1 MVKPEFKLKKSKKN
15 RKIVK
20 DKAIVDFL
28 LEHLKPVKINFSKI
42 RIPSFINFAENEE
55 KDSINSIIF
64 QEQKDS
70 DEMVFSRM
78 PLINTFLGNKK
89 N

>member
-1 MVKPEFKLKKSKKN
+1 MVKPEFKLKKSKKT

-20 DKAIVDFL
+20 DKAIVDFR
-28 LEHLKPVKINFSKI
+28 LEHLKPAKINFSKI

-55 KDSINSIIF
+55 KYSINSTIF
-64 QEQKDS
+64 QDQKVS
-70 DEMVFSRM
+70 DEKVFSRM
-78 PLINTFLGNKK
+78 PLNNTFLGNKK

>member
-28 LEHLKPVKINFSKI
+28 LEHLKPAKINFSKI

-55 KDSINSIIF
+55 KYSINSIIF
-64 QEQKDS
+64 QDQKVS
-70 DEMVFSRM
+70 DEAVFSPM
-78 PLINTFLGNKK
+78 PLINTFLGSKK

>member
-1 MVKPEFKLKKSKKN
+1 MVKPEFKLKKSKKT

-28 LEHLKPVKINFSKI
+28 LEHLKPAKINFSKI

-55 KDSINSIIF
+55 KYSINSTIF
-64 QEQKDS
+64 QDQKFS
-70 DEMVFSRM
+70 DEKVFSRM

>member
-1 MVKPEFKLKKSKKN
+1 MVKPEFKFKKSKKT

-28 LEHLKPVKINFSKI
+28 LEHLKPAKINFSKI

-55 KDSINSIIF
+55 KYSINSTIF
-64 QEQKDS
+64 QDQKVS
-70 DEMVFSRM
+70 DEKVFSRM
-78 PLINTFLGNKK
+78 PLINTFLGSKK

>member
-1 MVKPEFKLKKSKKN
+1 MVKPEFKLKKSKKT

-28 LEHLKPVKINFSKI
+28 LEHLKPAKINFSKI

-55 KDSINSIIF
+55 KYSINSIIF
-64 QEQKDS
+64 QDQKVS
-70 DEMVFSRM
+70 DEAVFSRM
-78 PLINTFLGNKK
+78 PLINTFLGSKK

>member
-1 MVKPEFKLKKSKKN
+1 MVKPEFKLKKSKKT

-28 LEHLKPVKINFSKI
+28 LEHLKPAKINFSKI
-42 RIPSFINFAENEE
+42 RIPSFIDFSENEE
-55 KDSINSIIF
+55 KYSINSTIF
-64 QEQKDS
+64 QEPKGS
-70 DEMVFSRM
+70 DEKVFSRM
-78 PLINTFLGNKK
+78 PLNNTFLGNKK

>member
-1 MVKPEFKLKKSKKN
+1 MVKPEFKLKKSKKA

-28 LEHLKPVKINFSKI
+28 LEHLKPAKINFSKI

-55 KDSINSIIF
+55 KYSINSTIF
-64 QEQKDS
+64 QDQKVS
-70 DEMVFSRM
+70 DEEVFSRM

>member
-1 MVKPEFKLKKSKKN
+1 MVKPEFKLKKSKKT

-28 LEHLKPVKINFSKI
+28 LEHLKPAKINFSKI
-42 RIPSFINFAENEE
+42 RIPSFITFAENEE
-55 KDSINSIIF
+55 KYSINSTIF
-64 QEQKDS
+64 QDQKVS
-70 DEMVFSRM
+70 DEKVFSRM

>member
-1 MVKPEFKLKKSKKN
+1 MVKPEFKLKKSKRT

-55 KDSINSIIF
+55 KYSINSILF
-64 QEQKDS
+64 QEPKVS
-70 DEMVFSRM
+70 DEMVISRM
-78 PLINTFLGNKK
+78 PLNNTFLGSKK

>member
-1 MVKPEFKLKKSKKN
+1 MVKPEFKLKKSKKT

-28 LEHLKPVKINFSKI
+28 LEHLKPAKINFSKI

-55 KDSINSIIF
+55 KYSINSTIF
-64 QEQKDS
+64 QDQKFS
-70 DEMVFSRM
+70 DEKVFSRM
-78 PLINTFLGNKK
+78 PLNNTFLGSKK

>member
-1 MVKPEFKLKKSKKN
+1 MVKPEFKLKKSKKT

-28 LEHLKPVKINFSKI
+28 LEHLKPAKINFSKI
-42 RIPSFINFAENEE
+42 RIPSFIDFSENEE
-55 KDSINSIIF
+55 KYSINSTIF
-64 QEQKDS
+64 QDQKVS
-70 DEMVFSRM
+70 DENVFSRM
-78 PLINTFLGNKK
+78 PLNNTFLGSKK

>member
-1 MVKPEFKLKKSKKN
+1 MVKPEFKLKKSKKT

-28 LEHLKPVKINFSKI
+28 LEHLKPAKINFSII

-55 KDSINSIIF
+55 KYSINSIIF
-64 QEQKDS
+64 QEPKTS
-70 DEMVFSRM
+70 DEKVFSRM
-78 PLINTFLGNKK
+78 PLINTFLGSKK

>member
-28 LEHLKPVKINFSKI
+28 LEHLKPAKINFSKI

-55 KDSINSIIF
+55 KYSINSIIF
-64 QEQKDS
+64 QDQKVS
-70 DEMVFSRM
+70 DERYFREC
-78 PLINTFLGNKK
+78 L
-89 N
+89 

>member
-28 LEHLKPVKINFSKI
+28 LEHLKPAKINFSKI

-55 KDSINSIIF
+55 KYSINSIIF
-64 QEQKDS
+64 QEPKVS
-70 DEMVFSRM
+70 DEKVFSRM
-78 PLINTFLGNKK
+78 PLNNTFLGNKK

>member
-1 MVKPEFKLKKSKKN
+1 MVKPEFKLKKSKKT

-28 LEHLKPVKINFSKI
+28 LEHLKPAKINFSKI
-42 RIPSFINFAENEE
+42 RIPSFITFAENEE
-55 KDSINSIIF
+55 KYSINSIIF
-64 QEQKDS
+64 QDQKVS
-70 DEMVFSRM
+70 DETVFSRM
-78 PLINTFLGNKK
+78 PLINTFLGSKK